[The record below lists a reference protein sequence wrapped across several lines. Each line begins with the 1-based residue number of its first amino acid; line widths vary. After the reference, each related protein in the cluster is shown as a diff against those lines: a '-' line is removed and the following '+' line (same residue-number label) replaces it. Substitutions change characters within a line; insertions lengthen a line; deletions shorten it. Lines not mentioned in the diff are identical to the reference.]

1 MISPHTMTAAV
12 GGTAMDTSERLAIFK
27 RVTSDYVTYGPMRLA
42 LYQLAPSLI
51 VSSSTT
57 LAGTRMGVYD
67 SRLETITIRRALGL
81 DVKRCVLVHELAH
94 WVYDDDS
101 RPPYGAKREQCVRRI
116 TADVLIDEN
125 KYMQAEQMYE
135 GDIWQIADDLSV
147 YPGVVDDYRKLVI
160 PSKCGWHHA
169 HGVER

>member
-1 MISPHTMTAAV
+1 MMMTVVGEAA
-12 GGTAMDTSERLAIFK
+12 MNTSERLGVFRRI
-27 RVTSDYVTYGPMRLA
+27 TSDYVTYGPMRLA
-42 LYQLAPSLI
+42 LYQLAPSL
-51 VSSSTT
+51 VVASSTT

-67 SRLETITIRRALGL
+67 SQLETIIIKRALGL

-125 KYMQAEQMYE
+125 RYMQAEQMYE

-147 YPGVVDDYRKLVI
+147 YPGVVDDYRRLVI
-160 PSKCGWHHA
+160 PSKRGWHHT
-169 HGVER
+169 HGFEW